1 MWGETCSTI
10 QRNQF
15 MNRLLI
21 ATAALAFAASA
32 AAAQTP
38 AMESPAAPAAAA
50 AAPAATAPSMA
61 IAPHG
66 DIAETLKASGQ
77 FTILVKALDAT
88 GLTPVLK
95 SAGPLTVLAPT
106 DAAFQALPA
115 GELDDLMKPD
125 NAAKLQGMLTYHVI
139 NAAVPPA
146 KITGSKGP
154 IPTVAGPTVQID
166 GTAAPIKVNDATV
179 VAEAKV
185 SNGQIYAVDK
195 VLTPGAAAPSAGGH

>member
-1 MWGETCSTI
+1 
-10 QRNQF
+10 

-21 ATAALAFAASA
+21 ATALVALSAGAAFAQAPA
-32 AAAQTP
+32 AP
-38 AMESPAAPAAAA
+38 ADMAAPAAA
-50 AAPAATAPSMA
+50 PALA
-61 IAPHG
+61 IAASG

-95 SAGPLTVLAPT
+95 GAGPLTVLAPT

-115 GELDDLMKPD
+115 GKLDELMKPD
-125 NAAKLQGMLTYHVI
+125 NAAQLQGILTYHVI

-154 IPTVAGPTVQID
+154 IRTVAGSEVQVD
-166 GTAAPIKVNDATV
+166 GTGAAIKINDASV
-179 VAEAKV
+179 LGEVAV
-185 SNGQIYAVDK
+185 SNGTIYAVDK
-195 VLTPGAAAPSAGGH
+195 VLMAPTAAAPASGGR

>member
-1 MWGETCSTI
+1 MWGETRSTI
-10 QRNQF
+10 QRNLF

-50 AAPAATAPSMA
+50 ATAPAAPSMA
-61 IAPHG
+61 LAPHG

-125 NAAKLQGMLTYHVI
+125 NAAKLQGMLVYHVI

-154 IPTVAGPTVQID
+154 IPTVAGATVQID
-166 GTAAPIKVNDATV
+166 GTSAPIKVNDATV
-179 VAEAKV
+179 LAQASV

>member
-1 MWGETCSTI
+1 ML
-10 QRNQF
+10 F

-21 ATAALAFAASA
+21 ATAIAALSAGAAFAQTP
-32 AAAQTP
+32 AAQTP
-38 AMESPAAPAAAA
+38 AAPADAAPPASPPVA
-50 AAPAATAPSMA
+50 AAPTVAL
-61 IAPHG
+61 APHG

-95 SAGPLTVLAPT
+95 GAGPLTIMAPT
-106 DAAFQALPA
+106 DAAFQALPPA
-115 GELDDLMKPD
+115 QLDSLMKPD
-125 NAAKLQGMLTYHVI
+125 NAAQLQGLLTYHVI

-154 IPTVAGPTVQID
+154 IPTVAGANVQVD
-166 GTAAPIKVNDATV
+166 GTGPSIKVNDATV
-179 VAEAKV
+179 VAQAQV

-195 VLTPGAAAPSAGGH
+195 VLTAPGAAPTPAAGSN

>member
-1 MWGETCSTI
+1 
-10 QRNQF
+10 
-15 MNRLLI
+15 
-21 ATAALAFAASA
+21 
-32 AAAQTP
+32 
-38 AMESPAAPAAAA
+38 
-50 AAPAATAPSMA
+50 MA

-125 NAAKLQGMLTYHVI
+125 NAAKLQGVLTYHVI
-139 NAAVPPA
+139 NAAVPPT
-146 KITGSKGP
+146 KISGSKGP
-154 IPTVAGPTVQID
+154 IPTVAGTVVQID
-166 GTAAPIKVNDATV
+166 GTGAPIKVNDATV
-179 VAEAKV
+179 VAQATV

-195 VLTPGAAAPSAGGH
+195 VLSAPGAGAPVAGGH

>member
-1 MWGETCSTI
+1 VG
-10 QRNQF
+10 RNPFNDPKGIRF

-38 AMESPAAPAAAA
+38 AMQSPAAPAEA
-50 AAPAATAPSMA
+50 AAPAAAAPSMA

-95 SAGPLTVLAPT
+95 SAGPLTLLAPT
-106 DAAFQALPA
+106 DAAFQSLPA

-154 IPTVAGPTVQID
+154 IATVAGPTVQID

-179 VAEAKV
+179 LGQASV

-195 VLTPGAAAPSAGGH
+195 VLMAPGSAAPTTAGH

>member
-1 MWGETCSTI
+1 
-10 QRNQF
+10 

-21 ATAALAFAASA
+21 ATAAVAALCASA
-32 AAAQTP
+32 AFAQ
-38 AMESPAAPAAAA
+38 APAAPMAAEPAPT
-50 AAPAATAPSMA
+50 AAPATPAMA

-95 SAGPLTVLAPT
+95 SAGPLTILAPT

-115 GELDDLMKPD
+115 GQLDNLMKPD
-125 NAAKLQGMLTYHVI
+125 NAAQLQGLLTYHVI
-139 NAAVPPA
+139 NASVPPA

-154 IPTVAGPTVQID
+154 IPTVAGATVQID

-179 VAEAKV
+179 LAQAAV

-195 VLTPGAAAPSAGGH
+195 VLTAPGAAAPAAGGR

>member
-1 MWGETCSTI
+1 
-10 QRNQF
+10 

-21 ATAALAFAASA
+21 ATVAVAALAAGAAFAQA
-32 AAAQTP
+32 
-38 AMESPAAPAAAA
+38 PAAPADAAPPAAA
-50 AAPAATAPSMA
+50 MAAPAAPTVPLT
-61 IAPHG
+61 PHG
-66 DIAETLKASGQ
+66 DIDETLKASGQ

-88 GLTPVLK
+88 GLTAVVK

-106 DAAFQALPA
+106 DAAFQALPPDQLA
-115 GELDDLMKPD
+115 SLMKPD
-125 NAAKLQGMLTYHVI
+125 NAAQLQGILTYHVI

-166 GTAAPIKVNDATV
+166 GTGAPIKINDATV
-179 VAEAKV
+179 VAQAAV

-195 VLTPGAAAPSAGGH
+195 VLMAPGAAAPAAGSH